1 MREGREVKYKYL
13 HVFNSQ
19 DFKFIPKLL
28 EAINRNR
35 DTFNIEEHYFV
46 THHKKL
52 YDLIKQYPNV
62 MQTLYQGAAIVNHF
76 GKDAEWIIIHSFSTV
91 FDALLINKI
100 YNNKIIWRTWGH
112 DMFRNNEAEHSV
124 KYYLKFVREK
134 LFNHKVEQFY
144 AVAGANY
151 IDQYNIS
158 LKCSNTRFFR
168 IPYTYDE
175 GIDVYFDNLQQ
186 IQHDDIRIMIGH
198 SGDSRNN
205 HIGIMK
211 KLEKY
216 KNENL
221 TIVLVLA
228 YTSGN
233 YDYVEKVKAYAK
245 KHFTEKV
252 EILESFLPFREYISF
267 LNTIDIAIF
276 DAKDSYA
283 LGNISLLIRLG
294 KTLYLNEEGIIHAV
308 LKDMNFPHFCTNEIL
323 VTDQSNQPVLA
334 DYDAL
339 NYNELYITNE
349 KDYLERWQTLFR
361 ELSK

>member
-1 MREGREVKYKYL
+1 MKYKYL
-13 HVFNSQ
+13 HIFNSQ

-35 DTFNIEEHYFV
+35 DTFNIKEHYFV
-46 THHKKL
+46 THHKKV

-62 MQTLYQGAAIVNHF
+62 IQTQYQGAAIVNYF
-76 GKDAEWIIIHSFSTV
+76 GKDAEWIIIHSFSNV
-91 FDALLINKI
+91 LDALFINKV

-112 DMFRNNEAEHSV
+112 DMFRNNETEHNL
-124 KYYLKFVREK
+124 KYYFKSIREK
-134 LFNHKVEQFY
+134 LFNNKVEQFY

-158 LKCSNTRFFR
+158 LKCNYKRFFR

-175 GIDVYFDNLQQ
+175 GIDIYFDNLQQ
-186 IQHDDIRIMIGH
+186 VQHKGIRIMIGH

-216 KNENL
+216 KNENI

-228 YTSGN
+228 YTPGN
-233 YDYVEKVKAYAK
+233 YDYVEKVKNYIK
-245 KHFTEKV
+245 EYFPEKV
-252 EILESFLPFREYISF
+252 EIMESFLPFKEYIAF

-294 KTLYLNEEGIIHAV
+294 KTLYLNEDGIIHTV
-308 LKDMNFPHFCTNEIL
+308 LKKMNFPHFCTNEIL
-323 VTDQSNQPVLA
+323 KKDKDNQPVLV
-334 DYDAL
+334 DYNPQNFTEL
-339 NYNELYITNE
+339 CVVNES
-349 KDYLERWQTLFR
+349 DYLKRWNTLLIKLKK
-361 ELSK
+361 EN